1 MLSPYSVFIVD
12 EDAPIRDA
20 LLRLLRGEG
29 FRARAFAAAADFLNA
44 LPDDRYAC
52 VVADVRTPVMEG
64 TALIRQLRALRG
76 DAWPIIA
83 ITGHADVPL
92 AVQTMKAGVTDFIE
106 KPLDPN
112 RILES
117 VRVCMAALDRLSAER
132 TQQEEVQA
140 RLLSLTPRE
149 RQVFD
154 ALIEG
159 YSNKEIAQALDIS
172 PRTVEIFRAKV
183 MTKMQAGSLPVL
195 IRMGLRALGG
205 HRSP

>member
-1 MLSPYSVFIVD
+1 MLTPYSVFIVD
-12 EDAPIRDA
+12 DDAPMRDS
-20 LLRLLRGEG
+20 LLMLLRGEG
-29 FRARAFAAAADFLNA
+29 LRARARAFVGAADFLNA

-52 VVADVRTPVMEG
+52 VVTDVRMPGMEG
-64 TALIRQLRALRG
+64 PELIRRLRSLRG
-76 DAWPIIA
+76 DAWPIIV

-106 KPLDPN
+106 KPFDPD

-117 VRVCMAALDRLSAER
+117 VRGCMAALDVLNAER
-132 TQQEEVQA
+132 TQQEETQS
-140 RLLSLTPRE
+140 RLLTLTPRE

-159 YSNKEIAQALDIS
+159 RSNKEIAQALDIS

-183 MTKMQAGSLPVL
+183 MTKMQAGSLSVL
-195 IRMGLRALGG
+195 VRMGLRAQG
-205 HRSP
+205 R